1 MPDESADDDL
11 VLYEVDEDGVA
22 TVTLNRPERKN
33 AWSLPME
40 RRFFALLDEAAADPA
55 VRVVIVTGA
64 GRAFCPGMDVQR
76 LEQNAQPGQSSTS
89 RPACPCTAGGP
100 CPSRSSRPS
109 TEPAP
114 ASDWSRP

>member
-1 MPDESADDDL
+1 MTEESARDTQDDL

-33 AWSLPME
+33 AWSIPME

-55 VRVVIVTGA
+55 VRVVIITGA

-76 LEQNAQPGQSSTS
+76 LSRTRSRASPSTS
-89 RPACPCTAGGP
+89 GRASRCTAGAP
-100 CPSRSSRPS
+100 CRSH
-109 TEPAP
+109 
-114 ASDWSRP
+114 